1 MTLNKDQ
8 VGRDKANKIE
18 KEKEEK
24 KMKIMQERMEFIQK
38 GIKEL
43 QEKAQVRIIPVL
55 KTSPQAI
62 QANIE
67 LVPESEKSLEECLAE
82 YAFRKNEEKLEA
94 EKAAKEQEGK
104 AGNPDD
110 NTPDPKA
117 SIANEATEP
126 EQEKHPGLR

>member
-8 VGRDKANKIE
+8 VGRDKANKIN

-24 KMKIMQERMEFIQK
+24 KMNIMQERMEFIQK

-55 KTSPQAI
+55 KTTPQAI

-94 EKAAKEQEGK
+94 EKAEKAAKEQEGK

-117 SIANEATEP
+117 DI

>member
-1 MTLNKDQ
+1 MALNKDQ
-8 VGRDKANKIE
+8 LGRDKASKIE

-24 KMKIMQERMEFIQK
+24 KIKIMQERMEFIQR

-55 KTSPQAI
+55 KTTPQAI

-94 EKAAKEQEGK
+94 EKAAKEQEEGK
-104 AGNPDD
+104 AGHPDD
-110 NTPDPKA
+110 AKPDP
-117 SIANEATEP
+117 EV

>member
-1 MTLNKDQ
+1 MSKGLNPDQ
-8 VGRDKANKIE
+8 IGRDKASKME

-94 EKAAKEQEGK
+94 EKDTKEQED
-104 AGNPDD
+104 A
-110 NTPDPKA
+110 TPDPKA
-117 SIANEATEP
+117 SIANEA

>member
-8 VGRDKANKIE
+8 VGRDKANKIN

-55 KTSPQAI
+55 KNQHLRLSRQTLSWFLKVK
-62 QANIE
+62 NHLKSVWRNMLSERMRKE
-67 LVPESEKSLEECLAE
+67 LEAEK
-82 YAFRKNEEKLEA
+82 A

-104 AGNPDD
+104 AGQ
-110 NTPDPKA
+110 
-117 SIANEATEP
+117 S
-126 EQEKHPGLR
+126 

>member
-1 MTLNKDQ
+1 MNKGPNDQ
-8 VGRDKANKIE
+8 QIALDKARKQ
-18 KEKEEK
+18 EEG

-55 KTSPQAI
+55 KTGPQAI

-82 YAFRKNEEKLEA
+82 YAFRKNEEKLQA
-94 EKAAKEQEGK
+94 EKAEVA
-104 AGNPDD
+104 
-110 NTPDPKA
+110 
-117 SIANEATEP
+117 
-126 EQEKHPGLR
+126 EQEKHPGVR

>member
-1 MTLNKDQ
+1 MSKGLNPDQ
-8 VGRDKANKIE
+8 IGRDKASKME

-94 EKAAKEQEGK
+94 EKAAKEQ
-104 AGNPDD
+104 DD
-110 NTPDPKA
+110 ATPDPKA
-117 SIANEATEP
+117 SIANEA

>member
-1 MTLNKDQ
+1 MSKGLNPDQ
-8 VGRDKANKIE
+8 IGRDKATKME

-55 KTSPQAI
+55 KTGPQAI

-82 YAFRKNEEKLEA
+82 YAFKKNEEKLEA
-94 EKAAKEQEGK
+94 EKAAKEGK
-104 AGNPDD
+104 AGHPDD
-110 NTPDPKA
+110 VTPDPKA
-117 SIANEATEP
+117 SIANEA